1 MNSTGEKR
9 RICPN
14 CGAELDATANFCPS
28 CGAAQAPDPEVP
40 EGPPPPIPEPGR
52 IETPDVP
59 GVPPPQGA
67 ASPPNYRQLL
77 GCTGVGCGLI
87 LVAVLLAGLVVA
99 IGGDT
104 EEEQAASEQ
113 PAEETTEEPTEE
125 SEPSEEEEDFPPEDT
140 RPRPR
145 TPEERV
151 RRNIEDALDPPPESE
166 YKSLENLQITSRT
179 NGCLDVYVTFKAM
192 GILRD
197 WSADLIETQMRQVYE
212 GAYSDD
218 ELRGWVCTVR
228 ASASGVLTDSRG
240 NERTE
245 TLQTTS
251 MSGETADTVNWR
263 NAADV
268 DFPNIWTVEYTH
280 PALEQ
285 QEARDALDQ
294 AIDCLDDGGLFD
306 FDWAECP

>member
-1 MNSTGEKR
+1 
-9 RICPN
+9 
-14 CGAELDATANFCPS
+14 
-28 CGAAQAPDPEVP
+28 
-40 EGPPPPIPEPGR
+40 
-52 IETPDVP
+52 
-59 GVPPPQGA
+59 
-67 ASPPNYRQLL
+67 
-77 GCTGVGCGLI
+77 
-87 LVAVLLAGLVVA
+87 
-99 IGGDT
+99 
-104 EEEQAASEQ
+104 
-113 PAEETTEEPTEE
+113 
-125 SEPSEEEEDFPPEDT
+125 EDT
-140 RPRPR
+140 RPTPR

-151 RRNIEDALDPPPESE
+151 RRNIEDALDPPPVSESKNIE
-166 YKSLENLQITSRT
+166 DLQIESRA
-179 NGCLDVYVTFKAM
+179 NGCLDVYVTFKAI

-218 ELRGWVCTVR
+218 ELRRWVCTVR

-263 NAADV
+263 NVYDV

-285 QEARDALDQ
+285 QKAQDALEQ
-294 AIDCLDDGGLFD
+294 VADCLDDGGLFD